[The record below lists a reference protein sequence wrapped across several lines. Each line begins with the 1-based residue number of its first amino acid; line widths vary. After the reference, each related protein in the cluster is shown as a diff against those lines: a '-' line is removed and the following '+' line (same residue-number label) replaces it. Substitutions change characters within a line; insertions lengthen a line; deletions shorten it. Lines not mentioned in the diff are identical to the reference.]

1 MTKRGKR
8 EEPDRTPDEGPEE
21 MITRSFRLPK
31 ELMDWLDAEAE
42 KRRRKTNNYL
52 EFLLARMKARR
63 DKDQA
68 G

>member
-1 MTKRGKR
+1 MTKRRKD

-21 MITRSFRLPK
+21 MITRSFRLPRD
-31 ELMDWLDAEAE
+31 LMEWLDGEAE

-52 EFLLARMKARR
+52 EFLLARIKARR
-63 DKDQA
+63 DNDRA